1 MVEQGNMIAEISTNT
16 AVVTAVM
23 VLTGVFTGWLGYRI
37 RYRGDV
43 HLIAGYRGDAPA
55 DAEALSRVVGRVV
68 LVVAAVTV
76 LAGLIH
82 PMLVISPGAELT
94 YWSGYTAIVLI
105 LIVIIVS
112 QYRWFARTGRRTTGK
127 QLQ

>member
-82 PMLVISPGAELT
+82 PMLVIGPGAELT

-112 QYRWFARTGRRTTGK
+112 QYRWFAARFWRTTGK